1 MRSVSADNT
10 NKIII
15 ATIFVTC
22 LIMGALLLF
31 IMNAEIVVNGGGI
44 KHEIFAGMSIGGDGL
59 ERLRYTGIPSYTF
72 GGLLIFLIVVFCLLG
87 ITPRKRDLQLYLF
100 LLLTLI
106 FSLAVWYQMINS
118 HLEYLETGVT
128 GYFMGFPTA
137 SAWQMYGIWLSS
149 VPLIFLYSIGFRRY
163 VFSDSDEKEFD
174 TLLEKNHSNNQ

>member
-1 MRSVSADNT
+1 VSVDNT

-15 ATIFVTC
+15 AIIFVTC

-31 IMNAEIVVNGGGI
+31 IMNAEIVTNGGGI

-59 ERLRYTGIPSYTF
+59 ERLRYTGTPSYTF
-72 GGLLIFLIVVFCLLG
+72 GGLLIFLIVMLCLLG
-87 ITPRKRDLQLYLF
+87 IPPRKRDLQLCLF

-106 FSLAVWYQMINS
+106 FSLTVWYQMINS

-149 VPLIFLYSIGFRRY
+149 APLIFLYSIGFRRY

-174 TLLEKNHSNNQ
+174 TLLEKNHSNDQ

>member
-1 MRSVSADNT
+1 MRSVSVDNT

-15 ATIFVTC
+15 AIIFVTC

-31 IMNAEIVVNGGGI
+31 IMNAEIVTNGGGI

-59 ERLRYTGIPSYTF
+59 ERLRYTGTPSYTF
-72 GGLLIFLIVVFCLLG
+72 GGLLIFLIVMLCLLG
-87 ITPRKRDLQLYLF
+87 IPPRKRDLQLCLF

-106 FSLAVWYQMINS
+106 FSLTVWYQMINS

-149 VPLIFLYSIGFRRY
+149 APLIFLYSIGFRRY

-174 TLLEKNHSNNQ
+174 TLLEKNHSNDQ

>member
-1 MRSVSADNT
+1 MLLVSDSYAQSTEFVEPRADFLISLFGGQGVMPQR
-10 NKIII
+10 KIFSIKNASLVLNI
-15 ATIFVTC
+15 APTLC
-22 LIMGALLLF
+22 ALLTLSRTMTIGVFLAFLYSSTVILF
-31 IMNAEIVVNGGGI
+31 NSLLFMGNQV
-44 KHEIFAGMSIGGDGL
+44 
-59 ERLRYTGIPSYTF
+59 F
-72 GGLLIFLIVVFCLLG
+72 G
-87 ITPRKRDLQLYLF
+87 QLYLF

-174 TLLEKNHSNNQ
+174 TLLEKNHSNDE

>member
-1 MRSVSADNT
+1 MRSVSVDNT

-15 ATIFVTC
+15 AIIFVTC

-31 IMNAEIVVNGGGI
+31 IMNAEIVTNGGGI

-59 ERLRYTGIPSYTF
+59 ERLRYTGTPSYTF
-72 GGLLIFLIVVFCLLG
+72 GGLLIFLIVMLCLLG
-87 ITPRKRDLQLYLF
+87 IPPRKRDLHLCLF

-106 FSLAVWYQMINS
+106 FSLTVWYQMINS
-118 HLEYLETGVT
+118 HLRYLETGVT

-149 VPLIFLYSIGFRRY
+149 APLIFLYSIGFRRY

-174 TLLEKNHSNNQ
+174 TLLEKNHSNDQ